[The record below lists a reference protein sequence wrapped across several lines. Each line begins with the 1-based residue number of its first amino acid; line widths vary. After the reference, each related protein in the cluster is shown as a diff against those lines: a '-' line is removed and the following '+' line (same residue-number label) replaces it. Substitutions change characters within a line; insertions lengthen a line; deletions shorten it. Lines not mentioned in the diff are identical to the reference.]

1 MQSSLGLRL
10 PVKAPVTT
18 PRVGVAGLTGT
29 WRTERP
35 VVDNDKCVRCFL
47 CEIYC
52 PVNVIRVD
60 REEGV
65 SIDYDYC
72 KGCGICADVCPHD
85 AIVMVS
91 EGGGENVLQ
100 GG

>member
-1 MQSSLGLRL
+1 MRSATGLRL
-10 PVKAPVTT
+10 GVKAPVSM
-18 PRVGVAGLTGT
+18 PIEGVGGLTGS

-35 VVDNDKCVRCFL
+35 VVDNERCVGCFL

-52 PVNVIRVD
+52 PVNVMRVERGKD
-60 REEGV
+60 WARV

-85 AIVMVS
+85 AIRMVA
-91 EGGGENVLQ
+91 EGVGES
-100 GG
+100 